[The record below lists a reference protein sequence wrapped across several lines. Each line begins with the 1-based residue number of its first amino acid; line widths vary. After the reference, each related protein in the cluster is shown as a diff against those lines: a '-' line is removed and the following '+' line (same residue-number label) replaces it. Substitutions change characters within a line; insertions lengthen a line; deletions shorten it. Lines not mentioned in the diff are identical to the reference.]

1 MPKTHDDED
10 DGKELNKEKSNEA
23 SRPVNI
29 SKKKE
34 VDMETASGKFTK
46 IARTRGLKWQL
57 KANMS
62 IVLNPSRLSVL
73 NPTRLS
79 VLNPSRFSV
88 LNPYRFSVLNPYRL
102 SVLN

>member
-62 IVLNPSRLSVL
+62 IGSNK
-73 NPTRLS
+73 
-79 VLNPSRFSV
+79 
-88 LNPYRFSVLNPYRL
+88 
-102 SVLN
+102 